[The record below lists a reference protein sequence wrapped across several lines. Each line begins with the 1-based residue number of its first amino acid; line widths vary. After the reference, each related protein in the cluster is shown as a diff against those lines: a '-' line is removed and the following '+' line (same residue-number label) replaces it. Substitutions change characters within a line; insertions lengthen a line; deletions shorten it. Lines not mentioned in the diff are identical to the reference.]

1 MRKPS
6 DWDTTRAAQSGEYER
21 LSLGGHVCKIIKA
34 QMTSDR
40 NGHEQMELYLDIAE
54 GTEYD
59 GIFRRQYDQFSG
71 SNGKWPNGGTFRQFT
86 RDYSDQSKTNPY
98 FKGLIQAVIDSN
110 PNYVWDWNERSLTGK
125 YIGFVFGEEEYL
137 NNNNEKR
144 TAVKARFCCAAADAP
159 EKEAPKLKELRQSGG
174 TATTATQSNGFTQVD
189 DDELP
194 F

>member
-59 GIFRRQYDQFSG
+59 GFFRRQYEARKGESSTQ
-71 SNGKWPNGGTFRQFT
+71 WPVGGIFRQYT
-86 RDYSDQSKTNPY
+86 EVYNGNGETNPY
-98 FKGLIQAVIDSN
+98 FKGMIQAIVESN
-110 PNYVWDWNERSLTGK
+110 SGYVWDWNERSLTGK
-125 YIGFVFGEEEYL
+125 YNGVVFGEEEYMGRDGQI
-137 NNNNEKR
+137 KKTTR
-144 TAVKARFCCAAADAP
+144 ARYVCAAVSAAD
-159 EKEAPKLKELRQSGG
+159 KEVPKLKEYKGKRQEPE
-174 TATTATQSNGFTQVD
+174 QFTED
-189 DDELP
+189 DGDQLP

>member
-1 MRKPS
+1 MMKRAN
-6 DWDTTRAAQSGEYER
+6 DWETTRAAQGGEVER
-21 LSLGGHVCKIIKA
+21 LSLGGHVCKILSA
-34 QMTSDR
+34 R
-40 NGHEQMELYLDIAE
+40 VEAPNGHEQLVIAFDVDE

-71 SNGKWPNGGTFRQFT
+71 TNSKWPNGGTFRQFT
-86 RDYSDQSKTNPY
+86 RDYNDPNKTNPY
-98 FKGLIQAVIDSN
+98 FKGFIKAVIDSN

-174 TATTATQSNGFTQVD
+174 TTATATQGNGFTQVD